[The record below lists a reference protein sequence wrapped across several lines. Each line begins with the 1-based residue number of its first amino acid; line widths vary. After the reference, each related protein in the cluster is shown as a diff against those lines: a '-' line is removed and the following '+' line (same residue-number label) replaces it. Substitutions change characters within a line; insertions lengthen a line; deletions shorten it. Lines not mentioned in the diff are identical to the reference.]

1 MEEGVVAASDNP
13 FFGLRTLKNGAD
25 ATPRCRTARRATP
38 ATAIRAGRPPR
49 RTARGCHAENR
60 RRHQTEANHRAAQ
73 ELAAR
78 RGRGT
83 AAGRALAGVNA
94 AARAAHVSYGQYV
107 AILKDAEARKLR
119 PEEVKAR
126 LEAASTW

>member
-1 MEEGVVAASDNP
+1 MIRECVICG
-13 FFGLRTLKNGAD
+13 GAFESRQNRKTCGD
-25 ATPRCRTARRATP
+25 A
-38 ATAIRAGRPPR
+38 
-49 RTARGCHAENR
+49 CHAENR
-60 RRHQTEANHRAAQ
+60 RRHQTEAYYRAAQ
-73 ELAAR
+73 EQAAR
-78 RGRGT
+78 RGHST

-107 AILKDAEARKLR
+107 AIRKDAAARKLR